1 MGLNEQLGALVA
13 LGAVIPSD
21 FSLSVLS
28 NGRVLSVQLCLMRQ
42 PIIGDEVV
50 TVPDLLLSES
60 GNLEAGTGARIVKR
74 VHDEVCRLVDV
85 ARCAA

>member
-1 MGLNEQLGALVA
+1 MGLNEQLGALVT

-28 NGRVLSVQLCLMRQ
+28 SGRVLSVQLCLMRH
-42 PIIGDEVV
+42 PIIDDEVV

-60 GNLEAGTGARIVKR
+60 VNLEAATGARIVKQLY
-74 VHDEVCRLVDV
+74 DEVVRLVDV